1 MICRNSERQ
10 SHTAHTLHQMTER
23 DLPTD
28 PEPVDEEDEEV
39 DQLYEHYAIR
49 ADQGQEPLRVD
60 RFLVNMMPKISRNR
74 IQRAASSGFIFVN
87 GEPVKSN
94 YKVKPLDRVSMRLER
109 PPMTLEITPQEMPL
123 EIVYEDDWLLVV
135 NKPAGLVVHPGH
147 GNWDGTLLNGLA
159 WYLRNNPDFDVNDPA
174 IGLVHRIDKD
184 TSGLLVIAKTAEVK
198 SSLGKQFFD
207 HSTRR
212 EYVAVIWGHMDP
224 ADGVLRSNLAR
235 DPRDRTR
242 MAAFPYE
249 GEVGKTA
256 VTHYAT
262 EEYLGYLSQVR
273 CRLETGRT
281 HQIRVHL
288 SNEGHPLFN
297 DAVYGGDRILRG
309 NRFASYKKFVENAFA
324 ICPRQALHAQTLG
337 FFHPILKR
345 QMDFSSTLPPDMT
358 ALIEKWRKYVDDGN
372 VENL

>member
-1 MICRNSERQ
+1 
-10 SHTAHTLHQMTER
+10 MTDR
-23 DLPTD
+23 DLPTE

-39 DQLYEHYAIR
+39 DQLYEHYAIT

-60 RFLVNMMPKISRNR
+60 RFLVNMMPKISRSR

-109 PPMTLEITPQEMPL
+109 PPMTLEITPQEMSL

-159 WYLRNNPDFDVNDPA
+159 WYLRHDPNFDVNDPA

-198 SSLGKQFFD
+198 SALGKQFFD

-224 ADGVLRSNLAR
+224 ADGVLKSNIAR

-242 MAAFPYE
+242 MAPFPYE

-256 VTHYAT
+256 VTHYST

-273 CRLETGRT
+273 CCLETGRT

-288 SNEGHPLFN
+288 SHEGHPLFN

>member
-1 MICRNSERQ
+1 
-10 SHTAHTLHQMTER
+10 MTER
-23 DLPTD
+23 DLPTE

-39 DQLYEHYAIR
+39 DQLYEHYAIS

-60 RFLVNMMPKISRNR
+60 RFLVNMMPKISRSR

-109 PPMTLEITPQEMPL
+109 PPMNLEITPQEMPL

-159 WYLRNNPDFDVNDPA
+159 WYLRNDPDFDVNDPA

-198 SSLGKQFFD
+198 SALGKQFFD

-224 ADGVLRSNLAR
+224 AEGVLRSNIAR

-242 MAAFPYE
+242 MAPFPYE

-256 VTHYAT
+256 VTHYST

-288 SNEGHPLFN
+288 SHEGHPLFN
-297 DAVYGGDRILRG
+297 DAVYGGDQILRG

-345 QMDFSSTLPPDMT
+345 QLDFSSTLPPDMT

>member
-1 MICRNSERQ
+1 
-10 SHTAHTLHQMTER
+10 MTER
-23 DLPTD
+23 DLPTN

-159 WYLRNNPDFDVNDPA
+159 WYMRNNPDFDVNDPA

-235 DPRDRTR
+235 DLRDRTR

>member
-1 MICRNSERQ
+1 
-10 SHTAHTLHQMTER
+10 MTER

-28 PEPVDEEDEEV
+28 PGPVDEEDEEI

>member
-1 MICRNSERQ
+1 
-10 SHTAHTLHQMTER
+10 MTER
-23 DLPTD
+23 DLPTE

-39 DQLYEHYAIR
+39 DQLYEHYAIT

-60 RFLVNMMPKISRNR
+60 RFLVNMMPKISRSR

-94 YKVKPLDRVSMRLER
+94 YKVKPLDRVSMRLKR
-109 PPMTLEITPQEMPL
+109 PPMNLEITPQEMPL

-159 WYLRNNPDFDVNDPA
+159 WYLRNDPDFDVNDPA

-198 SSLGKQFFD
+198 SALGKQFFD

-224 ADGVLRSNLAR
+224 AEGVLRSNIAR

-242 MAAFPYE
+242 MAPFPYE

-256 VTHYAT
+256 VTHYST

-288 SNEGHPLFN
+288 SHEGHPLFN
-297 DAVYGGDRILRG
+297 DAVYGGDQILRG

>member
-1 MICRNSERQ
+1 
-10 SHTAHTLHQMTER
+10 MTER

-28 PEPVDEEDEEV
+28 TEPVDEEDEEV

-87 GEPVKSN
+87 DEPVKSN

-123 EIVYEDDWLLVV
+123 ELVYEDDWLLVV

>member
-1 MICRNSERQ
+1 
-10 SHTAHTLHQMTER
+10 MTER
-23 DLPTD
+23 DLPTN

-87 GEPVKSN
+87 GETVKSN

>member
-1 MICRNSERQ
+1 
-10 SHTAHTLHQMTER
+10 MTER

-28 PEPVDEEDEEV
+28 TEPVDEKDEEV

-49 ADQGQEPLRVD
+49 ADQGQESLRVD

-123 EIVYEDDWLLVV
+123 EFVYEDDWLLVV

>member
-1 MICRNSERQ
+1 
-10 SHTAHTLHQMTER
+10 MTER

-28 PEPVDEEDEEV
+28 TEPVDEEDEEV

-358 ALIEKWRKYVDDGN
+358 ALIDKWRKYVDDGN

>member
-1 MICRNSERQ
+1 
-10 SHTAHTLHQMTER
+10 MTER

-39 DQLYEHYAIR
+39 DQLYEYYAIR

-60 RFLVNMMPKISRNR
+60 RFLVNMMPKISRSR

-109 PPMTLEITPQEMPL
+109 PPMTLEITPQEMSL

-159 WYLRNNPDFDVNDPA
+159 WYLRHDPNFDVNDPA

-198 SSLGKQFFD
+198 SALGKQFFD

-224 ADGVLRSNLAR
+224 ADGVLKSNIAR

-242 MAAFPYE
+242 MAPFPYE

-256 VTHYAT
+256 VTHYST

-288 SNEGHPLFN
+288 SHEGHPLFN
-297 DAVYGGDRILRG
+297 DAVYGGDQILRG

>member
-1 MICRNSERQ
+1 
-10 SHTAHTLHQMTER
+10 MTDR
-23 DLPTD
+23 DLPTE

-39 DQLYEHYAIR
+39 DQLYEHYAIA

-60 RFLVNMMPKISRNR
+60 RFLVNMMPKISRSR

-159 WYLRNNPDFDVNDPA
+159 WYLRHDPDFDVNDPA

-198 SSLGKQFFD
+198 SALGKQFFD

-224 ADGVLRSNLAR
+224 ADGVLRSNIAR

-242 MAAFPYE
+242 MAPFPYE

-256 VTHYAT
+256 VTHYST

-288 SNEGHPLFN
+288 SHEGHPLFN
-297 DAVYGGDRILRG
+297 DAVYGGDQILRG

>member
-1 MICRNSERQ
+1 
-10 SHTAHTLHQMTER
+10 MTER
-23 DLPTD
+23 DLPTE

-39 DQLYEHYAIR
+39 DQLYEHYAIT

-60 RFLVNMMPKISRNR
+60 RFLVNMMPKISRSR

-109 PPMTLEITPQEMPL
+109 PPMNLEITPQEMPL

-159 WYLRNNPDFDVNDPA
+159 WYLRHDPDFDVNDPA

-198 SSLGKQFFD
+198 SALGKQFFD

-224 ADGVLRSNLAR
+224 AEGVLRSNIAR

-242 MAAFPYE
+242 MAPFPYE
-249 GEVGKTA
+249 GEMGKTA
-256 VTHYAT
+256 VTHYST

-288 SNEGHPLFN
+288 SHEGHPLFN
-297 DAVYGGDRILRG
+297 DAVYGGDQILRG

>member
-1 MICRNSERQ
+1 
-10 SHTAHTLHQMTER
+10 MTDR
-23 DLPTD
+23 DLPTV

-39 DQLYEHYAIR
+39 DQLYEHYAIT

-60 RFLVNMMPKISRNR
+60 RFLVNMMPKISRSR

-159 WYLRNNPDFDVNDPA
+159 WYLRNDPDFDVNDPA

-198 SSLGKQFFD
+198 SALGKQFFD

-224 ADGVLRSNLAR
+224 ADGVLRSNIAR

-242 MAAFPYE
+242 MAPFPYE

-256 VTHYAT
+256 VTHYST

-288 SNEGHPLFN
+288 SHEGHPLFN

>member
-1 MICRNSERQ
+1 
-10 SHTAHTLHQMTER
+10 
-23 DLPTD
+23 
-28 PEPVDEEDEEV
+28 
-39 DQLYEHYAIR
+39 
-49 ADQGQEPLRVD
+49 
-60 RFLVNMMPKISRNR
+60 
-74 IQRAASSGFIFVN
+74 
-87 GEPVKSN
+87 
-94 YKVKPLDRVSMRLER
+94 MRLER

-123 EIVYEDDWLLVV
+123 ELVYEDDWLLVV

-345 QMDFSSTLPPDMT
+345 QMDFSSTLPSDMT

>member
-1 MICRNSERQ
+1 
-10 SHTAHTLHQMTER
+10 MTER

-28 PEPVDEEDEEV
+28 TEPVDEEDEEV

-147 GNWDGTLLNGLA
+147 GNWNGTLLNGLA

>member
-1 MICRNSERQ
+1 
-10 SHTAHTLHQMTER
+10 MTER
-23 DLPTD
+23 DLPTE

-39 DQLYEHYAIR
+39 DQLYEHYAIT

-60 RFLVNMMPKISRNR
+60 RFLVNMMPKISRSR

-109 PPMTLEITPQEMPL
+109 PPMTLEITPQEMSL

-159 WYLRNNPDFDVNDPA
+159 WYLRHDPDFDVNDPA

-198 SSLGKQFFD
+198 NALGKQFFD

-224 ADGVLRSNLAR
+224 ADGVLRSNIAR

-242 MAAFPYE
+242 MAPFPYE
-249 GEVGKTA
+249 GDVGKTA
-256 VTHYAT
+256 VTHYST

-288 SNEGHPLFN
+288 SHEGHPLFN

>member
-1 MICRNSERQ
+1 
-10 SHTAHTLHQMTER
+10 MTER

-28 PEPVDEEDEEV
+28 TEPVDEEDEEV

-87 GEPVKSN
+87 GETVKSN

-198 SSLGKQFFD
+198 SALGKQFFD

>member
-1 MICRNSERQ
+1 
-10 SHTAHTLHQMTER
+10 MTER
-23 DLPTD
+23 DLPTE

-39 DQLYEHYAIR
+39 DQLYEHYAIS

-60 RFLVNMMPKISRNR
+60 RFLVNMMPKISRSR

-109 PPMTLEITPQEMPL
+109 PPMNLEITPQEMSL

-159 WYLRNNPDFDVNDPA
+159 WYLRNDPDFDVNDPA

-198 SSLGKQFFD
+198 SALGKQFFD

-224 ADGVLRSNLAR
+224 ADGVLRSNIAR

-242 MAAFPYE
+242 MAPFPYE

-256 VTHYAT
+256 VTHYST

-288 SNEGHPLFN
+288 SHEGHPLFN

>member
-1 MICRNSERQ
+1 
-10 SHTAHTLHQMTER
+10 MTER

-28 PEPVDEEDEEV
+28 TEPVDEEDEEV

-198 SSLGKQFFD
+198 SALGKQFFD

>member
-1 MICRNSERQ
+1 
-10 SHTAHTLHQMTER
+10 MTER
-23 DLPTD
+23 DLPTE

-39 DQLYEHYAIR
+39 DQLYEHYAIT
-49 ADQGQEPLRVD
+49 ADQGQDPLRVD
-60 RFLVNMMPKISRNR
+60 RFLVNMMPKISRSR

-109 PPMTLEITPQEMPL
+109 PPMTLEITPREMPL

-159 WYLRNNPDFDVNDPA
+159 WYLRSDPDFDVNDPA

-198 SSLGKQFFD
+198 SALGKQFFD

-224 ADGVLRSNLAR
+224 AEGVLRSNIAR

-242 MAAFPYE
+242 MAPFPYE

-256 VTHYAT
+256 VTHYST

-288 SNEGHPLFN
+288 SHEGHPLFN

-345 QMDFSSTLPPDMT
+345 QMDFTSTLPPDMT

>member
-1 MICRNSERQ
+1 
-10 SHTAHTLHQMTER
+10 MTER
-23 DLPTD
+23 DLPSD

-235 DPRDRTR
+235 DLRDRTR

>member
-1 MICRNSERQ
+1 
-10 SHTAHTLHQMTER
+10 MTER
-23 DLPTD
+23 DLPTE

-39 DQLYEHYAIR
+39 DQLYEHYAIT

-60 RFLVNMMPKISRNR
+60 RFLVNMMPKISRSR

-109 PPMTLEITPQEMPL
+109 PPMTLEITPQEMSI

-198 SSLGKQFFD
+198 SALGKQFFD

-224 ADGVLRSNLAR
+224 AEGVLRSNIAR

-242 MAAFPYE
+242 MAPFPYE

-256 VTHYAT
+256 VTHYST
-262 EEYLGYLSQVR
+262 EEYLGYLSQIR

-288 SNEGHPLFN
+288 SHEGHPLFN

-324 ICPRQALHAQTLG
+324 LCPRQALHAQTLG

>member
-1 MICRNSERQ
+1 
-10 SHTAHTLHQMTER
+10 MTER

-28 PEPVDEEDEEV
+28 TEPVDEEDEEV

-123 EIVYEDDWLLVV
+123 EVVYEDDWLLVV

>member
-1 MICRNSERQ
+1 
-10 SHTAHTLHQMTER
+10 MTER
-23 DLPTD
+23 DLPTE

-39 DQLYEHYAIR
+39 DQLYEHYAIT

-60 RFLVNMMPKISRNR
+60 RFLVNMMPKISRSR

-123 EIVYEDDWLLVV
+123 EVVYEDDWLLVV

-224 ADGVLRSNLAR
+224 ANGVLRSNLAR

-288 SNEGHPLFN
+288 SHEGHPLFN

-358 ALIEKWRKYVDDGN
+358 TLIEKWRKYVDDGN

>member
-1 MICRNSERQ
+1 
-10 SHTAHTLHQMTER
+10 MTER
-23 DLPTD
+23 DLPTE

-39 DQLYEHYAIR
+39 DQLYEHYAIT

-60 RFLVNMMPKISRNR
+60 RFLVNMMPKISRSR

-94 YKVKPLDRVSMRLER
+94 YKVKPLDRVSLRLER

-159 WYLRNNPDFDVNDPA
+159 WYLRNDPDFDVNDPA

-198 SSLGKQFFD
+198 SALGKQFFD

-224 ADGVLRSNLAR
+224 AEGVLRSNIAR

-242 MAAFPYE
+242 MAPFPYE

-256 VTHYAT
+256 VTHYST

-288 SNEGHPLFN
+288 SHEGHPLFN

-358 ALIEKWRKYVDDGN
+358 ALFEKWRKYVDDGN

>member
-1 MICRNSERQ
+1 
-10 SHTAHTLHQMTER
+10 MTDR
-23 DLPTD
+23 DLPTE

-39 DQLYEHYAIR
+39 DQLYEHYAIT

-60 RFLVNMMPKISRNR
+60 RFLVNMMPKISRSR

-159 WYLRNNPDFDVNDPA
+159 WYLRNDPDFDVNDPA

-198 SSLGKQFFD
+198 SALGKQFFD

-224 ADGVLRSNLAR
+224 ADGVLRSNIAR

-242 MAAFPYE
+242 MAPFPYE

-256 VTHYAT
+256 VTHYST

-288 SNEGHPLFN
+288 SHEGHPLFN

>member
-1 MICRNSERQ
+1 
-10 SHTAHTLHQMTER
+10 MTER

-28 PEPVDEEDEEV
+28 TEPVDEEDEEV

-288 SNEGHPLFN
+288 SYEGHPLFN

>member
-1 MICRNSERQ
+1 
-10 SHTAHTLHQMTER
+10 MTER

-28 PEPVDEEDEEV
+28 TEPVDEEDEEV

-94 YKVKPLDRVSMRLER
+94 YKIKPLDRVSMRLER

-123 EIVYEDDWLLVV
+123 EIVYEDEWLLVV

>member
-1 MICRNSERQ
+1 
-10 SHTAHTLHQMTER
+10 MTER

-28 PEPVDEEDEEV
+28 TEPVDEEDEEV
-39 DQLYEHYAIR
+39 NQLYEHYAIR

-123 EIVYEDDWLLVV
+123 EVVYEDDWLLVV
-135 NKPAGLVVHPGH
+135 NKRAGLVVHPGH

>member
-1 MICRNSERQ
+1 
-10 SHTAHTLHQMTER
+10 MTDR
-23 DLPTD
+23 DLPTES
-28 PEPVDEEDEEV
+28 EPVDEEDEEV
-39 DQLYEHYAIR
+39 DQLYEHYAIT

-60 RFLVNMMPKISRNR
+60 RFLVNMMPKISRSR

-109 PPMTLEITPQEMPL
+109 PPMTLEITPQEMSL

-159 WYLRNNPDFDVNDPA
+159 WYLRNDPDFDVNDPA

-198 SSLGKQFFD
+198 SALGKQFFD

-212 EYVAVIWGHMDP
+212 EYVAVIWGQMDP
-224 ADGVLRSNLAR
+224 AEGVLRSNIAR

-242 MAAFPYE
+242 MAPFPYE

-256 VTHYAT
+256 VTHYST

-288 SNEGHPLFN
+288 SHEGHPLFN

>member
-1 MICRNSERQ
+1 
-10 SHTAHTLHQMTER
+10 MTER
-23 DLPTD
+23 DLPTE

-39 DQLYEHYAIR
+39 DQLYEHYAIT

-60 RFLVNMMPKISRNR
+60 RFLVNMMPKISRSR

-109 PPMTLEITPQEMPL
+109 PPMNLEITPQEMPL

-159 WYLRNNPDFDVNDPA
+159 WYLRNDPDFDVNDPA

-198 SSLGKQFFD
+198 SALGKQFFD

-224 ADGVLRSNLAR
+224 AEGVLRSNIAR

-242 MAAFPYE
+242 MAPFPYE

-256 VTHYAT
+256 VTHYST

-288 SNEGHPLFN
+288 SHEGHPLFN
-297 DAVYGGDRILRG
+297 DAVYGGDQILRG

>member
-1 MICRNSERQ
+1 
-10 SHTAHTLHQMTER
+10 MTER

-28 PEPVDEEDEEV
+28 TEPVDEEDEEV

-94 YKVKPLDRVSMRLER
+94 HKVKPLDRVSMRLER

-262 EEYLGYLSQVR
+262 EEFLGYLSQVR

>member
-1 MICRNSERQ
+1 
-10 SHTAHTLHQMTER
+10 MTER

-28 PEPVDEEDEEV
+28 TEPVDEEDEEV

-159 WYLRNNPDFDVNDPA
+159 WYMRNNPDFDVNDPA

-198 SSLGKQFFD
+198 SALGKQFFD

-262 EEYLGYLSQVR
+262 EGYLGYLSQVR

>member
-1 MICRNSERQ
+1 
-10 SHTAHTLHQMTER
+10 MTER

-28 PEPVDEEDEEV
+28 TEPVDEEDKEV

-288 SNEGHPLFN
+288 SHEGHPLFN

-358 ALIEKWRKYVDDGN
+358 ALIEKWRKYIDDGN

>member
-1 MICRNSERQ
+1 
-10 SHTAHTLHQMTER
+10 MTER
-23 DLPTD
+23 DLPTE

-39 DQLYEHYAIR
+39 DQLYEHYAIT

-60 RFLVNMMPKISRNR
+60 RFLVNMMPKISRSR

-109 PPMTLEITPQEMPL
+109 PPMTLEITPQEMSL

-159 WYLRNNPDFDVNDPA
+159 WYLRHDPDFDVNDPA

-198 SSLGKQFFD
+198 SALGKQFFD

-224 ADGVLRSNLAR
+224 AEGVLRSNIAR

-242 MAAFPYE
+242 MAPFPYE

-256 VTHYAT
+256 VTHYST

-288 SNEGHPLFN
+288 SHEGHPLFN
-297 DAVYGGDRILRG
+297 DAVYGGDQILRG

>member
-1 MICRNSERQ
+1 
-10 SHTAHTLHQMTER
+10 
-23 DLPTD
+23 
-28 PEPVDEEDEEV
+28 
-39 DQLYEHYAIR
+39 
-49 ADQGQEPLRVD
+49 
-60 RFLVNMMPKISRNR
+60 
-74 IQRAASSGFIFVN
+74 
-87 GEPVKSN
+87 
-94 YKVKPLDRVSMRLER
+94 
-109 PPMTLEITPQEMPL
+109 MTLEITPQEMSL

-159 WYLRNNPDFDVNDPA
+159 WYLRNDPDFDVNDPA

-198 SSLGKQFFD
+198 SALGKQFFD

-224 ADGVLRSNLAR
+224 AEGVLRSNIAR

-242 MAAFPYE
+242 MAPFPYE

-256 VTHYAT
+256 VTHYST

-288 SNEGHPLFN
+288 SHEGHPLFN

>member
-1 MICRNSERQ
+1 
-10 SHTAHTLHQMTER
+10 MTER

-28 PEPVDEEDEEV
+28 TEPVDEEDEEV

-94 YKVKPLDRVSMRLER
+94 YKIKPLDRVSMRLER

-159 WYLRNNPDFDVNDPA
+159 WYMRNIPDFDVNDPA

-288 SNEGHPLFN
+288 SYEGHPLFN

>member
-1 MICRNSERQ
+1 
-10 SHTAHTLHQMTER
+10 MTER

-60 RFLVNMMPKISRNR
+60 RFLVNMMPKISRSR

-159 WYLRNNPDFDVNDPA
+159 WYMRNNPDFDVNDPA

-297 DAVYGGDRILRG
+297 DSVYGGDRILRG
-309 NRFASYKKFVENAFA
+309 NRFASYKKFVENACA
-324 ICPRQALHAQTLG
+324 IGPRQALHAQTLG

>member
-1 MICRNSERQ
+1 
-10 SHTAHTLHQMTER
+10 MTER
-23 DLPTD
+23 DLPTN

-87 GEPVKSN
+87 GETVKSN

-358 ALIEKWRKYVDDGN
+358 TLIEKWRKYVDDGN

>member
-1 MICRNSERQ
+1 
-10 SHTAHTLHQMTER
+10 MTER
-23 DLPTD
+23 DLPTE

-39 DQLYEHYAIR
+39 DQLYEHYAIT

-60 RFLVNMMPKISRNR
+60 RFLVNMMPKISRSR

-94 YKVKPLDRVSMRLER
+94 YKVKPLDRVSVRLER
-109 PPMTLEITPQEMPL
+109 PPMTLEITPQEMSL

-159 WYLRNNPDFDVNDPA
+159 WYLRNDPDFDVNDPA

-198 SSLGKQFFD
+198 SALGKQFFD

-224 ADGVLRSNLAR
+224 AEGVLRSNIAR

-242 MAAFPYE
+242 MAPFPYE

-256 VTHYAT
+256 VTHYST

-288 SNEGHPLFN
+288 SHEGHPLFN

-324 ICPRQALHAQTLG
+324 LCPRQALHAQTLG